1 MAFGNSIISP
11 KADIVATENKYPLPR
26 LSVLMA
32 AIRLKTAQ
40 SIYWDM
46 KCSICSTPEDIL
58 EYLCVLRDERRLN

>member
-32 AIRLKTAQ
+32 AIRLKTA
-40 SIYWDM
+40 
-46 KCSICSTPEDIL
+46 
-58 EYLCVLRDERRLN
+58 